1 MDKPACKQSGL
12 TEMERYLFDL
22 NGYLILRGAL
32 SPQEVAACNASL
44 DSLQDCGPGEWRG
57 RIHGQNFTGTHEG
70 LNLQQIYEGGRSVG
84 AVNRS
89 SLVDQQ
95 GHPFHRHR

>member
-1 MDKPACKQSGL
+1 MGKDEAAYMRSGL
-12 TEMERYLFDL
+12 TDMERYLFDL
-22 NGYLILRGAL
+22 NGYLILQGAL

-70 LNLQQIYEGGRSVG
+70 LNLQQIYEGVG